1 MNFFDNFDKSHIIGA
16 HRGYSAQYPE
26 NTLSAFKNAKADFIE
41 YDVTITKDN
50 EIVVIH
56 DDTVDRTTN
65 GHGKVIDFTL
75 KKLKKLTIYP
85 NEKIT
90 TLDETLSLCKEINMP
105 VNIELKKVF
114 KNEKIFLEKVLK
126 TIKKFNFQNKTL
138 ISSFEH
144 SYLKFF
150 KENNISTAA
159 LFDKPFEIDY
169 LESLNINSVHIS
181 KEITTKKFLEKLKN
195 YRVLVY
201 TINSKNEADK
211 LFSMGVYGIFSD
223 YGELVETTG
232 LEPVTPTLPA

>member
-1 MNFFDNFDKSHIIGA
+1 MNFFDNFDKPHIIGA
-16 HRGYSAQYPE
+16 HRGYSAKYPE
-26 NTLSAFKNAKADFIE
+26 NTLTAFKNAKADFIE
-41 YDVTITKDN
+41 FDVTLTKDN

-56 DDTVDRTTN
+56 DDTIDRTTN
-65 GHGKVIDFTL
+65 GEGKVNNFTL
-75 KKLKKLTIYP
+75 KELKNFTIYP
-85 NEKIT
+85 NEKIP
-90 TLDETLSLCKEINMP
+90 TLEETLTLCKEINMP

-126 TIKKFNFQNKTL
+126 TVKKFKLENKVL

-144 SYLKFF
+144 SYLNFF
-150 KENNISTAA
+150 KENTISIAA

-169 LESLNINSVHIS
+169 LKILNINSVHIS
-181 KEITTKKFLEKLKN
+181 KKIATKKFLKKLKD

-201 TINSKNEADK
+201 TVNSKKEADK
-211 LFSMGVYGIFSD
+211 LFSTGVYGIFSD

>member
-1 MNFFDNFDKSHIIGA
+1 LIPQQKH
-16 HRGYSAQYPE
+16 
-26 NTLSAFKNAKADFIE
+26 
-41 YDVTITKDN
+41 
-50 EIVVIH
+50 
-56 DDTVDRTTN
+56 
-65 GHGKVIDFTL
+65 TL

-85 NEKIT
+85 NEKIP
-90 TLDETLSLCKEINMP
+90 TLDETLSLCKEINIP

-150 KENNISTAA
+150 KENTISIAA

-169 LESLNINSVHIS
+169 LKTLNIDSVHIS
-181 KEITTKKFLEKLKN
+181 KEMVTKKFLEKLKN